1 LVRWEIKDNAFL
13 GKGIVRIGFY
23 TGTEGFTGFMP
34 NGDWERPWVDE
45 SDYKV
50 FREKGRKGGTEEGRK
65 EDWSK
70 GERGRREEEGR
81 KKGGRREE
89 EGRKKGRREEGR
101 VFSLNIV
108 GSVHGIGRTGGSG
121 IVSGL
126 CPCC

>member
-1 LVRWEIKDNAFL
+1 LFRWEIEDNAFL

-50 FREKGRKGGTEEGRK
+50 LREKGRKGGTEEGRK
-65 EDWSK
+65 EDGSK
-70 GERGRREEEGR
+70 GEGEEEGR

-89 EGRKKGRREEGR
+89 EGREKGGRREEGR
-101 VFSLNIV
+101 EGFFFK
-108 GSVHGIGRTGGSG
+108 HCR
-121 IVSGL
+121 
-126 CPCC
+126 